1 VRDDGAGTGAVE
13 TGDEIEQR
21 GFSGARATQKS
32 EKLAMRDGERHVVDG
47 ADDGFAHDVVAGN
60 LVKLDGWFVVGH
72 KDSCWAQRIL
82 RSRALPSY
90 GLGAKARSMPSLARD
105 TAAPLQENEKAHK
118 MRVRRRIVNRSR
130 VVALAG
136 CLLLTTGA
144 LAQKP
149 PLLPEKDVAALANEL
164 SGETAKRNLEGIA
177 RFHRQRGSQGFH
189 AAAELVAER
198 LRVYGLS
205 DVAILQ
211 FPADGKIFYGTQR
224 SRPAWDA
231 EKGELSEIRPGPPPV
246 CNKEKVEN
254 AQVVFNSECVDLN
267 SIKIAS
273 YEAEPIVLAE
283 ESESA
288 SVTAQLVEVGEGTK
302 ESDYAGKD
310 VKGKI
315 VLVSAQPGAVQD
327 LAVGKF
333 GAAGIVSY
341 AQNQKTA
348 WWGEDENLIRWGHLD
363 TFSPNKT
370 FAFMVSLKTAR
381 RFKERLSRGEKIML
395 EAHVKAGQ
403 QPGKYEVVTATIPG
417 ADPQLKEEEIAF
429 SCHLD
434 HQRPGANDN
443 ASGCAT
449 ILEVARTLQKLISE
463 GRLSRPA
470 RTIRF
475 IFPPEIE
482 GTLALLNAKP
492 EFAKR
497 IKAVVHMDMVGGGPE
512 TKAVFHVTRGPMSLP
527 SFVHDVAWAFAEW
540 VNEESYKFAATGSA
554 DYPLVAPEGGR
565 EPLRAEYS
573 AYTTGSDHDVYQDS
587 SFGIPAIY
595 LNDWPDRYI
604 HTNFDSAA
612 NIDPTKLKR
621 ATFIGGASGYFLAGM
636 GDKDLR
642 GVFDLLRVHTLRT
655 AEALRRKRAQVE
667 ACDGGEIERSE
678 RDQVQPLVESV
689 TRLAPDANGLRW
701 PAIGKVGA
709 NISNNGEGICGKVI
723 LIPEAT
729 PIFSRKAEPKGP
741 LAVFGYDYFVDH
753 AKAVGV
759 TTLKLLSYQGL
770 WGGGEEYAYEVLNF
784 ADGKRNAQEIR
795 DAVSAEYGPVPLEMV
810 VEYLKALEKIGV
822 VEAVK

>member
-1 VRDDGAGTGAVE
+1 MKRAWAG
-13 TGDEIEQR
+13 
-21 GFSGARATQKS
+21 
-32 EKLAMRDGERHVVDG
+32 L
-47 ADDGFAHDVVAGN
+47 
-60 LVKLDGWFVVGH
+60 
-72 KDSCWAQRIL
+72 
-82 RSRALPSY
+82 
-90 GLGAKARSMPSLARD
+90 LGAF
-105 TAAPLQENEKAHK
+105 
-118 MRVRRRIVNRSR
+118 
-130 VVALAG
+130 
-136 CLLLTTGA
+136 LLGGGIA
-144 LAQKP
+144 AQKP

-164 SGETAKRNLEGIA
+164 SGETAKRSLEGIA

-189 AAAELVAER
+189 ATAELVAER
-198 LRVYGLS
+198 LRAYGLS

-231 EKGELSEIRPGPPPV
+231 ETGELWETSIAPSADCKAAERRA
-246 CNKEKVEN
+246 KEAGKN
-254 AQVVFNSECVDLN
+254 ANPAPCDYFVGKDTL
-267 SIKIAS
+267 ITS

-283 ESESA
+283 DSESA
-288 SVTAQLVEVGEGTK
+288 DVTADLVDVGEGTK
-302 ESDYAGKD
+302 ESDYTSKD

-315 VLVSAQPGAVQD
+315 VLVSAQPGAVQE

-348 WWGEDENLIRWGHLD
+348 WWGEDENLIRWGHLE
-363 TFSPNKT
+363 TSSPNKT

-381 RFKERLSRGEKIML
+381 GMKERLARREEIQL
-395 EAHVKAGQ
+395 HAVVKAGQ
-403 QPGKYEVVTATIPG
+403 HAGNYEVVTATIPG
-417 ADPQLKEEEIAF
+417 ADLKLKEEEIAF

-449 ILEVARTLQKLISE
+449 ILEVARTLQRLINDGKLE
-463 GRLSRPA
+463 RPA

-492 EFAKR
+492 EFARR

-527 SFVHDVAWAFAEW
+527 SFVHDVAWAFAEF
-540 VNEESYKFAATGSA
+540 VNEESYKFAATGKA
-554 DYPLVAPEGGR
+554 DYPLVAPEGGKER
-565 EPLRAEYS
+565 LRAEYS
-573 AYTTGSDHDVYQDS
+573 AYTMGSDHDVYQDS

-621 ATFIGGASGYFLAGM
+621 AAFIGAASGYFLAGM
-636 GDKDLR
+636 KVDDKKAVESEITIGRFMRD
-642 GVFDLLRVHTLRT
+642 VSLRVRT
-655 AEALRRKRAQVE
+655 KGLTTVE
-667 ACDGGEIERSE
+667 ACAPWRQQMTYEGAILRSVHSFLEIE
-678 RDQVQPLVESV
+678 QVQVSPLN
-689 TRLAPDANGLRW
+689 LM
-701 PAIGKVGA
+701 
-709 NISNNGEGICGKVI
+709 GEDCYPGPGF
-723 LIPEAT
+723 
-729 PIFSRKAEPKGP
+729 FSEHTGPPPTFRRKPQPKGP
-741 LAVFGYDYFVDH
+741 LAVFGYDYFAEH
-753 AKAVGV
+753 AKPAGV
-759 TTLKLLSYQGL
+759 TTPKLLSYEGL

-784 ADGKRNAQEIR
+784 ADGKRNAQEVR
-795 DAVSAEYGPVPLEMV
+795 DAVSAEYGPVPLELV

-822 VEAVK
+822 VEQVK